1 MAGQH
6 LIPLVSDHFGFGGDL
21 VGRATIS
28 LESVWSTH
36 AQSEPHLWIDRKSQL
51 VFSVVYYVPKAV
63 VAGNAGDAAVANG
76 GKATSFSSCPEM
88 KMPCTLRKLGH
99 AAMVVCSALAVA
111 ACTPTVFKG
120 DIATF
125 GKGVDE
131 TATAFVGLHERMLAK
146 YKSDRMQDFA
156 DANTVIGVSDTCTG
170 VVTEG
175 QLPKDT
181 RCLAQWAAYR
191 AAPEGTRG
199 PKPACP
205 GASDSV
211 RGGNFAFYDL
221 AGLGEKEAMTCR
233 LGVMTPDGSI
243 DPAPFDDA
251 EVLLTNAPKL
261 IPALKGYAAGLVA
274 IADAADRD
282 ALQESV
288 GRAKE
293 QLVKLGTRVDG
304 LDGKTSPYIST
315 IGPVADLVG
324 AVLVA
329 TLEQRRY
336 KALVEVTRGAD
347 PVVTKA
353 AMILSNI
360 SMPMTAIELQEAGR
374 TYLGSMPSPG
384 NPPQGTAAWT
394 QAYVNARKARENYLA
409 IYATSPTSA
418 FKAMADAHH
427 QLTLALA
434 DPKRQYEAVASA
446 IEDFADKARA
456 AADAVEKARAE
467 ERKAKAAA
475 AGDPE

>member
-1 MAGQH
+1 M
-6 LIPLVSDHFGFGGDL
+6 L
-21 VGRATIS
+21 
-28 LESVWSTH
+28 
-36 AQSEPHLWIDRKSQL
+36 
-51 VFSVVYYVPKAV
+51 
-63 VAGNAGDAAVANG
+63 
-76 GKATSFSSCPEM
+76 
-88 KMPCTLRKLGH
+88 
-99 AAMVVCSALAVA
+99 CSALSVV
-111 ACTPTVFKG
+111 ACTPTVYKG

-131 TATAFVGLHERMLAK
+131 AAAAFDELHERALAK

-156 DANTVIGVSDTCTG
+156 DANTVIGVSDTCTA

-191 AAPEGTRG
+191 ATPESNRG
-199 PKPACP
+199 PKPTCP

-211 RGGNFAFYDL
+211 RGGEYAFYDL
-221 AGLGEKEAMTCR
+221 AGLGEKEAVTCR
-233 LGVMTPDGSI
+233 LGVLNPDGSV

-251 EVLLTNAPKL
+251 EVLLTNSPRL
-261 IPALKGYAAGLVA
+261 IPALKGYATELVA

-293 QLVKLGTRVDG
+293 QVVKLGTRIDN

-315 IGPVADLVG
+315 IGPVVDLVG
-324 AVLVA
+324 AALIA

-336 KALVEVTRGAD
+336 KALVEVTKGAD

-353 AMILSNI
+353 AMILSNV

-374 TYLGSMPSPG
+374 AYLRSMPDRG

-394 QAYVNARKARENYLA
+394 QAYVNARRAREDYLA
-409 IYATSPTSA
+409 IYATSPTSV
-418 FKAMADAHH
+418 FEAMAEAHH

-446 IEDFADKARA
+446 IEDFAGKAKA
-456 AADAVEKARAE
+456 AVDAFEKARAE

-475 AGDPE
+475 AAEPE

>member
-1 MAGQH
+1 
-6 LIPLVSDHFGFGGDL
+6 
-21 VGRATIS
+21 
-28 LESVWSTH
+28 
-36 AQSEPHLWIDRKSQL
+36 
-51 VFSVVYYVPKAV
+51 
-63 VAGNAGDAAVANG
+63 
-76 GKATSFSSCPEM
+76 
-88 KMPCTLRKLGH
+88 MPCPLRMLGP
-99 AAMVVCSALAVA
+99 AAMVACSALLVV

-131 TATAFVGLHERMLAK
+131 TATAFIGLHERVLAK

-156 DANTVIGVSDTCTG
+156 EANTVIGISDTCTA

-191 AAPEGTRG
+191 AAPEGNRG
-199 PKPACP
+199 PKPTCP
-205 GASDSV
+205 GASEGV
-211 RGGNFAFYDL
+211 RGGEYAFYDL

-233 LGVMTPDGSI
+233 LGVVRADGSI

-261 IPALKGYAAGLVA
+261 IPALRGYAGDLVA

-288 GRAKE
+288 GKAKE
-293 QLVKLGTRVDG
+293 QVVKLGTRIDG
-304 LDGKTSPYIST
+304 LDGKTSPYLST

-324 AVLVA
+324 AVLIA

-336 KALVEVTRGAD
+336 KALVEVTKGAD

-353 AMILSNI
+353 AMILSNV

-374 TYLGSMPSPG
+374 AYIGSMPDRG
-384 NPPQGTAAWT
+384 KPPQGTAAWT
-394 QAYVNARKARENYLA
+394 QAYVNARKARENYLS
-409 IYATSPTSA
+409 IYATSPTSV
-418 FKAMADAHH
+418 FKAMAEAHH
-427 QLTLALA
+427 QLTLALE
-434 DPKRQYEAVASA
+434 DPKRQYEAVTSA
-446 IEDFADKARA
+446 VEDFADKARA
-456 AADAVEKARAE
+456 AADAFEKARAA

-475 AGDPE
+475 ADSE